1 MKTVSK
7 FKWKRFYCLC
17 HTPLAEQLRV
27 EAGRLPRGAR
37 IDGCVR
43 LLTVSSFSYAMS
55 SWSPPPMPPR
65 PGKTA
70 SSSPPLA
77 RWRAASVLLLLS
89 SCPPPA
95 AESFGVSNVVVPPVG
110 TASSAANSCPL
121 NSRDSISHNKN
132 RVVGRPLLSAS
143 SSSTAE
149 HEAALDQV
157 DLTEGDLNNE
167 GGESSS
173 TTETLVFTG
182 DFVHLSDPIPK
193 SRRSE
198 LAAFLRRDE
207 AKHLLLSVGGKRPA
221 TRRELSK
228 ELLDLWVESCGDDGH
243 GGYGEASLPDPTVDE
258 VISSESI
265 VNFPGLK
272 MTSVIYSGT
281 KLRTAGGDGIN
292 DNSDSLP
299 SHEFVMVAEQQRV
312 EGPPPMV
319 WLYRKLTGIDKSS
332 ERGPKLSKGRARSRV
347 SIVET
352 DDGTSLALSF
362 ATELQIRVDFP
373 RFLVKALPTT
383 KERMEEQGSAAVLKT
398 VSQDIKDAVAAT
410 RDAFLN
416 QLASAAST
424 E

>member
-1 MKTVSK
+1 MT
-7 FKWKRFYCLC
+7 
-17 HTPLAEQLRV
+17 
-27 EAGRLPRGAR
+27 
-37 IDGCVR
+37 
-43 LLTVSSFSYAMS
+43 

-65 PGKTA
+65 PGKA
-70 SSSPPLA
+70 ASSSSPPLV
-77 RWRAASVLLLLS
+77 RWRAASVLILLS
-89 SCPPPA
+89 SCSPPA
-95 AESFGVSNVVVPPVG
+95 AESFGVSSNVVVVPPVG
-110 TASSAANSCPL
+110 TAASAANGCPL
-121 NSRDSISHNKN
+121 HSSDSIRHNKN
-132 RVVGRPLLSAS
+132 RVVGRSLLSAS

-149 HEAALDQV
+149 QEAVLDQV
-157 DLTEGDLNNE
+157 DRTEGDLNKK
-167 GGESSS
+167 GGDSSS
-173 TTETLVFTG
+173 TTTETLVFTG
-182 DFVHLSDPIPK
+182 DFVHLSDPIPT

-207 AKHLLLSVGGKRPA
+207 AKNLLLSVGGKRPA

-228 ELLDLWVESCGDDGH
+228 ELLDLWVESCGDDDGH
-243 GGYGEASLPDPTVDE
+243 GGYGEASLPDPDVDE

-281 KLRTAGGDGIN
+281 KLRSTSANGD
-292 DNSDSLP
+292 DKSDSLP

-319 WLYRKLTGIDKSS
+319 WLYRKLTGIDKST
-332 ERGPKLSKGRARSRV
+332 EEGPKLSKGRARSRV

-383 KERMEEQGSAAVLKT
+383 KEKMEEQGSAAVLKT

-410 RDAFLN
+410 REAFLN
-416 QLASAAST
+416 QFASAAST